1 MSASRGGFSSRIG
14 FIMAAAGS
22 AVGLGNIWGFPTQ
35 TASNGGAA
43 FVLVYLVLAFCLAY
57 PAFMAELL
65 IGRYGQANAVT
76 SLEKMSRSIWQKKFA
91 FLVGF
96 GGIICAALI
105 LSFYGILAGW
115 MMSYAIE
122 PVLSFMGLNDAAQW
136 VISQSLLRNLGFT
149 ALFMVLTVFI
159 IRHGVE
165 DGIEKWSKRLMPM
178 LIGLLVL
185 LIIYVVTLDG
195 AKEGLNAYLN
205 PDFSRIFEPDLLIS
219 ALGQAFFSLSLGTSV
234 MIIYGSYISKKENL
248 VTLGAQV
255 TLIDVSIAFLA
266 GLLIIPAMYVAQAQ
280 GVAIFAED
288 GSLISGSS
296 LVFTVLPSLF
306 ESMGDMGAFVAFAF
320 FILMSIAALT
330 SSISMLE
337 GPVSYAVERHDMPRE
352 KATTFIG
359 IGIFVL
365 SVAIILNIET
375 MLDFVAI
382 TATQYGQPIIAM
394 LCCVFVGWIWHRNDV
409 LMELKQGNDDVEH
422 SVFWKIWPWYTKF
435 ICPTAIGI
443 VFIHSLNLF

>member
-1 MSASRGGFSSRIG
+1 MSVSRGGFSSRLG

-76 SLEKMSRSIWQKKFA
+76 SLQKMSKNLWQKRFA
-91 FLVGF
+91 FFVGF
-96 GGIICAALI
+96 GGIICAVLI

-115 MMSYAIE
+115 MMSYAID
-122 PVLSFMGLNDAAQW
+122 PIARLLGMNDVASW
-136 VISQSLLRNLGFT
+136 VISQSLARNLIFT
-149 ALFMVLTVFI
+149 ALFMFLTINI
-159 IRHGVE
+159 IRRGVE
-165 DGIEKWSKRLMPM
+165 QGIEKWSKRLMPM
-178 LIGLLVL
+178 LIAL
-185 LIIYVVTLDG
+185 LIILIVYVLSLDG
-195 AKEGLNAYLN
+195 ASEGVNAYLN
-205 PDFSRIFEPDLLIS
+205 PDFSRVLEPNLLIS

-306 ESMGDMGAFVAFAF
+306 DGMGVMGLFVGLAF

-337 GPVSYAVERHDMPRE
+337 GPVSYAVERHNMQRE
-352 KATTFIG
+352 KATTMIG
-359 IGIFVL
+359 IGIFIL
-365 SVAIILNIET
+365 SAIIIYNIEF
-375 MLDFVAI
+375 MLDLVAMI
-382 TATQYGQPIIAM
+382 STQYGQPIIAM
-394 LCCVFVGWIWHRNDV
+394 LCCVFVGWIWHRSEV
-409 LMELKQGNDDVEH
+409 LAEIKQGNDEVENTI
-422 SVFWKIWPWYTKF
+422 FWKIWPWYTKF
-435 ICPTAIGI
+435 VCPVAIGA
-443 VFIHSLNLF
+443 VFIHSL

>member
-306 ESMGDMGAFVAFAF
+306 ECMGNMGAFVAFAF

-352 KATTFIG
+352 KDTTFIG

-409 LMELKQGNDDVEH
+409 LMELKQGNDDVDH

>member
-1 MSASRGGFSSRIG
+1 MSVARGGFSSRFG

-76 SLEKMSRSIWQKKFA
+76 SMQKMSRNLWQKRFA
-91 FLVGF
+91 FVIGF

-115 MMSYAIE
+115 MMAYAIE
-122 PVLSFMGLNDAAQW
+122 P
-136 VISQSLLRNLGFT
+136 ISQLLGFQQASSWLT
-149 ALFMVLTVFI
+149 VQSVPRDLIFSALFMMLTIGI
-159 IRHGVE
+159 IRRGVE
-165 DGIEKWSKRLMPM
+165 QGIEKWSKRLMPM
-178 LIGLLVL
+178 LIGLLIL
-185 LIIYVVTLDG
+185 LIIYVFTLDG
-195 AKEGLNAYLN
+195 SREGFAAYLN
-205 PDFSRIFEPDLLIS
+205 PDISRIFEPELLIS

-280 GVAIFAED
+280 GVDIFAED
-288 GSLISGSS
+288 GSLISGPN
-296 LVFTVLPSLF
+296 LVFDVLPSLF
-306 ESMGDMGAFVAFAF
+306 TGMGDIGVFVAFAF
-320 FILMSIAALT
+320 FVLMSIAALT

-337 GPVSYAVERHDMPRE
+337 GPVSFVVERHHIERK
-352 KATTFIG
+352 KATTVIG
-359 IGIFVL
+359 IGILLL
-365 SVAIILNIET
+365 SALIVVNFELLFGLVISIST
-375 MLDFVAI
+375 V
-382 TATQYGQPIIAM
+382 YGQPIIAM
-394 LCCVFVGWIWHRNDV
+394 LCCVFVGWIWYRNEI
-409 LMELKQGNDDVEH
+409 LAEIKQGNEDVEH
-422 SVFWKIWPWYTKF
+422 SFFWKIWPWYTKF
-435 ICPTAIGI
+435 VCPTAIGL
-443 VFIHSLNLF
+443 VFWHSL

>member
-1 MSASRGGFSSRIG
+1 MSVSRGGFSSRLG

-43 FVLVYLVLAFCLAY
+43 FVLVYLVLAFSLAY

-65 IGRYGQANAVT
+65 IGRFGQANAVT
-76 SLEKMSRSIWQKKFA
+76 SMQKMSRNAFQKKFA
-91 FLVGF
+91 FMVGF

-115 MMSYAIE
+115 MMSYAVE
-122 PVLSFMGLNDAAQW
+122 PIARLMDLKETGQW
-136 VISQSLLRNLGFT
+136 LISQSLPRNLLFT
-149 ALFMVLTVFI
+149 VLFMFLTIFI
-159 IRHGVE
+159 IRRGVE
-165 DGIEKWSKRLMPM
+165 QGIEKWSKRLMPM
-178 LIGLLVL
+178 LIVL
-185 LIIYVVTLDG
+185 LITLIGYVMTLDG
-195 AKEGLNAYLN
+195 AAAGLSAYLN
-205 PDFSRIFEPDLLIS
+205 PDISRVFEPDLLIS

-234 MIIYGSYISKKENL
+234 MVIYGSYISKKENL

-288 GSLISGSS
+288 GSLISGSG
-296 LVFTVLPSLF
+296 LVFTVLPTLF
-306 ESMGDMGAFVAFAF
+306 ESMGEVGVFVAFGF
-320 FILMSIAALT
+320 FVLMSIAALT

-352 KATTFIG
+352 RATLFIG
-359 IGIFVL
+359 MAILVL
-365 SVAIILNIET
+365 SVIIVMNLGF
-375 MLDFVAI
+375 MLDFVASL
-382 TATQYGQPIIAM
+382 ATEYGQPIIAM
-394 LCCVFVGWIWHRNDV
+394 LCCIFVGWIWQRNEI
-409 LMELKQGNDDVEH
+409 LTEIKQGNADVEN
-422 SVFWKIWPWYTKF
+422 SLFWKIWPAYTKF
-435 ICPTAIGI
+435 VCPTAIAI
-443 VFIHSLNLF
+443 VFIHSL

>member
-1 MSASRGGFSSRIG
+1 MSTSRGGFSSRLG

-43 FVLVYLVLAFCLAY
+43 FVLVYLVLAFFLAY

-76 SLEKMSRSIWQKKFA
+76 SMQKIARNPWQKRFG
-91 FLVGF
+91 FIVGF
-96 GGIICAALI
+96 AGIICAALI
-105 LSFYGILAGW
+105 LSFYGIIAGW

-122 PVLSFMGLNDAAQW
+122 PMARLGGLTGIADW
-136 VISQSLLRNLGFT
+136 LITHSLMRNIFFT
-149 ALFMVLTVFI
+149 ALFMVLTIFI
-159 IRHGVE
+159 IRRGVE
-165 DGIEKWSKRLMPM
+165 QGIEKWSKRLMPM
-178 LIGLLVL
+178 LIGLLVV
-185 LIIYVVTLDG
+185 LIIYVFSL
-195 AKEGLNAYLN
+195 EGSQAGFNAYLN
-205 PDFSRIFEPDLLIS
+205 PDISQILERDLLIS

-280 GVAIFAED
+280 GVAIFSED
-288 GSLISGSS
+288 GSLISGSN

-306 ESMGDMGAFVAFAF
+306 SGMGVVGLFVAFGF
-320 FILMSIAALT
+320 FVLMSIAALT

-337 GPVSYAVERHDMPRE
+337 GPVSYAVERHAIKRE
-352 KATTFIG
+352 KATTIIG
-359 IGIFVL
+359 L
-365 SVAIILNIET
+365 AILVFSTVIVINLDW
-375 MLDFVAI
+375 MLDFIAI
-382 TATQYGQPIIAM
+382 LSTEYGQPIVAM
-394 LCCVFVGWIWHRNDV
+394 LCCVFVGWIWHRSDI
-409 LMELKQGNDDVEH
+409 LAEIKQGNENVGD
-422 SVFWKIWPWYTKF
+422 SFFWKVWPWYTKF
-435 ICPTAIGI
+435 ICPTAIAL
-443 VFIHSLNLF
+443 VFWHSL

>member
-1 MSASRGGFSSRIG
+1 MSVSRGEFSSRIG

-43 FVLVYLVLAFCLAY
+43 FVLVYLFLAFSLAY

-76 SLEKMSRSIWQKKFA
+76 SLQKMSRTNGQKRFG

-96 GGIICAALI
+96 GGIICASLI
-105 LSFYGILAGW
+105 LSFYGIIAGW
-115 MMSYAIE
+115 MMSYAVE
-122 PVLSFMGLNDAAQW
+122 PVLSVVGATGAAEW
-136 VISQSLLRNLGFT
+136 VIGQSTIRNVLFT
-149 ALFMVLTVFI
+149 AVFMFLTIYI
-159 IRHGVE
+159 IRSGVE
-165 DGIEKWSKRLMPM
+165 QGIEKWSKRLMPL
-178 LIGLLVL
+178 LIGLLIVL
-185 LIIYVVTLDG
+185 IGYVMTMEG
-195 AKEGLNAYLN
+195 AAEGLDAYLN
-205 PDFSRIFEPDLLIS
+205 PDISRVLEPDLLIS

-234 MIIYGSYISKKENL
+234 MVIYGSYISKKENL

-280 GVAIFAED
+280 GVMIFAED

-296 LVFTVLPSLF
+296 LVFTVLPALF
-306 ESMGDMGAFVAFAF
+306 DSMGGIGLFVAFAF
-320 FILMSIAALT
+320 FVLMSVAALT

-337 GPVSYAVERHDMPRE
+337 GPVSFVVERHNMARE
-352 KATTFIG
+352 KATTLIG
-359 IGIFVL
+359 IIIFVISL
-365 SVAIILNIET
+365 AIISNIGV

-382 TATQYGQPIIAM
+382 LATQYGQPIIAM
-394 LCCVFVGWIWHRNDV
+394 LCCIFVGWIWHRSEILTEIKN
-409 LMELKQGNDDVEH
+409 GNEAVEH
-422 SVFWKIWPWYTKF
+422 SLFWKIWPWYTKF
-435 ICPTAIGI
+435 ICPTAIAI
-443 VFIHSLNLF
+443 VFLHSL

>member
-1 MSASRGGFSSRIG
+1 MGASRGGFSSRLG

-43 FVLVYLVLAFCLAY
+43 FVLVYLILAFSLAY
-57 PAFMAELL
+57 PAFMAEIL
-65 IGRYGQANAVT
+65 IGRYGHANAVT
-76 SLEKMSRSIWQKKFA
+76 SLQKMSRTDWHRKFA
-91 FLVGF
+91 FFVGF
-96 GGIICAALI
+96 GGIVCAALI

-115 MMSYAIE
+115 MMSFAVE
-122 PVLSFMGLNDAAQW
+122 PVARIFALNDFANW
-136 VISQSLLRNLGFT
+136 VTSQSIARNLLFT
-149 ALFMVLTVFI
+149 SAFMILTILI
-159 IRHGVE
+159 IQKGVE
-165 DGIEKWSKRLMPM
+165 HGIEKWSKRLMPV
-178 LIGLLVL
+178 LIGLLIC
-185 LIIYVVTLDG
+185 LIVYVMTLEG
-195 AKEGLNAYLN
+195 ASEGLNAYLN
-205 PDFSRIFEPDLLIS
+205 PDISRVLDPDLLIS

-296 LVFTVLPSLF
+296 LVFTVLPGLF
-306 ESMGDMGAFVAFAF
+306 ENMGSIGQFVAFVF
-320 FILMSIAALT
+320 FVLMTIAAVT

-337 GPVSYAVERHDMPRE
+337 GPVSYAVERHQMER
-352 KATTFIG
+352 KRATSMIG
-359 IGIFVL
+359 V
-365 SVAIILNIET
+365 IILFLSFVIVVNIEF
-375 MLDFVAI
+375 MLDMVAI

-409 LMELKQGNDDVEH
+409 LTEIKAGNEEIES

-435 ICPTAIGI
+435 VCPTAIAV
-443 VFIHSLNLF
+443 VFIHSL

>member
-1 MSASRGGFSSRIG
+1 MSGSRGEFSSRIG

-76 SLEKMSRSIWQKKFA
+76 SLQKMSRTIFHKRFA
-91 FLVGF
+91 FVVGF
-96 GGIICAALI
+96 GGVICAALI

-115 MMSYAIE
+115 MISYSVE
-122 PVLSFMGLNDAAQW
+122 PVAKLLGSSDTADW
-136 VISQSLLRNLGFT
+136 VIAQSLPRNILFT
-149 ALFMVLTVFI
+149 ALFMFLTVFV
-159 IRHGVE
+159 IRRGVE
-165 DGIEKWSKRLMPM
+165 DGIEKWSKRLMPLLICLLVM
-178 LIGLLVL
+178 LIA
-185 LIIYVVTLDG
+185 YVFTLDG
-195 AKEGLNAYLN
+195 ASVGLNAYLN

-234 MIIYGSYISKKENL
+234 MVIYGSYISKKENL

-280 GVAIFAED
+280 GVTIFADD
-288 GSLISGSS
+288 GSLVSGPG
-296 LVFTVLPSLF
+296 LVFAVLPSLF
-306 ESMGDMGAFVAFAF
+306 STMGEMGLYVGFAF
-320 FILMSIAALT
+320 FVLMSVAALT

-337 GPVSYAVERHDMPRE
+337 GPVSYVVERHNIERK
-352 KATTFIG
+352 KATTAIG
-359 IGIFVL
+359 VIIFMISAGIITNVDL
-365 SVAIILNIET
+365 LLGLVATI
-375 MLDFVAI
+375 
-382 TATQYGQPIIAM
+382 ATEYGQPIIAM
-394 LCCVFVGWIWHRNDV
+394 LCCIFVGWIWHRSEI
-409 LMELKQGNDDVEH
+409 LKELKLGNDDVENGL
-422 SVFWKIWPWYTKF
+422 FWKIWPLYTKYV
-435 ICPTAIGI
+435 CPTAIAI
-443 VFIHSLNLF
+443 VFIHSL

>member
-1 MSASRGGFSSRIG
+1 MATSRGEFSSRIG

-43 FVLVYLVLAFCLAY
+43 FVLVYLFLAFSLAY

-76 SLEKMSRSIWQKKFA
+76 SMQKISRTIFQRRFA
-91 FLVGF
+91 FFVGF

-122 PVLSFMGLNDAAQW
+122 PVARLIGSGGTADW
-136 VISQSLLRNLGFT
+136 VITQSLPRNLLFT
-149 ALFMVLTVFI
+149 ALFMFLTVFI
-159 IRHGVE
+159 IRRGVE
-165 DGIEKWSKRLMPM
+165 DGIETWSKRLMPILIILLIT
-178 LIGLLVL
+178 LIG
-185 LIIYVVTLDG
+185 YVFTLDG
-195 AKEGLNAYLN
+195 AMEGVNAYLN
-205 PDFSRIFEPDLLIS
+205 PDISRVFEPDLLIS

-306 ESMGDMGAFVAFAF
+306 SSMGSMGLFVAFAF
-320 FILMSIAALT
+320 FVLMSVAALT

-337 GPVSYAVERHDMPRE
+337 GPVSYMVERHNIERK
-352 KATTFIG
+352 KATTIIGFLIFI
-359 IGIFVL
+359 L
-365 SVAIILNIET
+365 SAAIISNIGV

-382 TATQYGQPIIAM
+382 LATQYGQPIIAM
-394 LCCVFVGWIWHRNDV
+394 LCCVFVGWIWHRSEI
-409 LMELKQGNDDVEH
+409 LAEIKQGNDEVEN
-422 SVFWKIWPWYTKF
+422 SLFWKIWPWYTKF
-435 ICPTAIGI
+435 VCPTAIAI
-443 VFIHSLNLF
+443 VFIHSL

>member
-1 MSASRGGFSSRIG
+1 MAASRGAFSSRFG

-76 SLEKMSRSIWQKKFA
+76 SLQKISRTLFHKRFA
-91 FLVGF
+91 FVVGF
-96 GGIICAALI
+96 GGIICASLI

-115 MMSYAIE
+115 MMSYAVE
-122 PVLSFMGLNDAAQW
+122 PFARILGMDSAADW
-136 VISQSLLRNLGFT
+136 VITQSLQRNLMFC
-149 ALFMVLTVFI
+149 ALFMFLTIFI
-159 IRHGVE
+159 IRRGVE
-165 DGIEKWSKRLMPM
+165 EGIEKWSKRLMP
-178 LIGLLVL
+178 L
-185 LIIYVVTLDG
+185 LIFLLLGLISYVMTLEG
-195 AKEGLNAYLN
+195 AREGVNAYLN
-205 PDFSRIFEPDLLIS
+205 PDISRVLEPDLLIS

-234 MIIYGSYISKKENL
+234 MVIYGSYISKKENL

-288 GSLISGSS
+288 GSLISGSG

-306 ESMGDMGAFVAFAF
+306 NSMGSIGLYVALAF
-320 FILMSIAALT
+320 FILMSVAALT

-337 GPVSYAVERHDMPRE
+337 GPVSYAVERHQVER
-352 KATTFIG
+352 KKVTTYIG
-359 IGIFVL
+359 IGIFIL
-365 SVAIILNIET
+365 SAIIISNISF

-382 TATQYGQPIIAM
+382 LATQYGQPIIAM
-394 LCCVFVGWIWHRNDV
+394 LCCVFAGWIWFRNDI
-409 LMELKQGNDDVEH
+409 LKELKQGNEMVEH
-422 SVFWKIWPWYTKF
+422 SLFWKIWPWYTKF
-435 ICPTAIGI
+435 VCPTAIAI
-443 VFIHSLNLF
+443 VFWHSL

>member
-1 MSASRGGFSSRIG
+1 MSTSRGGFSSRLG

-43 FVLVYLVLAFCLAY
+43 FVLVYLVLAFFLAY

-76 SLEKMSRSIWQKKFA
+76 SMQKIARNPWQKRFG
-91 FLVGF
+91 FIVGF
-96 GGIICAALI
+96 AGIICAALI
-105 LSFYGILAGW
+105 LSFYGIIAGW

-122 PVLSFMGLNDAAQW
+122 PMARLGGLTGIADW
-136 VISQSLLRNLGFT
+136 LITHSLMRNIFFT
-149 ALFMVLTVFI
+149 TLFMVLTIFI
-159 IRHGVE
+159 IRRGVE
-165 DGIEKWSKRLMPM
+165 QGIEKWSKRLMPM
-178 LIGLLVL
+178 LIGLLVV
-185 LIIYVVTLDG
+185 LIIYVFSL
-195 AKEGLNAYLN
+195 EGSQAGFNAYLN
-205 PDFSRIFEPDLLIS
+205 PDISQILERDLLIS

-280 GVAIFAED
+280 GVAIFSED
-288 GSLISGSS
+288 GSLISGSN

-306 ESMGDMGAFVAFAF
+306 SGMGVVGLFVAFGF
-320 FILMSIAALT
+320 FVLMSIAALT

-337 GPVSYAVERHDMPRE
+337 GPVSYAVERHAIKRE
-352 KATTFIG
+352 KATTIIG
-359 IGIFVL
+359 L
-365 SVAIILNIET
+365 AILVFSTVIVINLDW
-375 MLDFVAI
+375 MLDFIAI
-382 TATQYGQPIIAM
+382 LSTEYGQPIVAM
-394 LCCVFVGWIWHRNDV
+394 LCCVFVGWIWHRSDI
-409 LMELKQGNDDVEH
+409 LAEIKQGNENVGD
-422 SVFWKIWPWYTKF
+422 SFFWKVWPWYTKF
-435 ICPTAIGI
+435 ICPTAIAL
-443 VFIHSLNLF
+443 VFWHSL